1 MYWIF
6 LKEKLFFV
14 IFFLTLFISNVS
26 SNEVRIEFKVD
37 NEIITNIDINKEY
50 RYLIALNNNLQTL
63 EKNKIYEIARLSV
76 IKEIVKKNEL
86 KKYYDLN
93 QNPDYMKE
101 IIKNF
106 YKGLNINN
114 EEEFEEYLLTHELK
128 ISDVKEKL
136 EIEAIWNEFIFTK
149 YKDQVKIDEDKLRKI
164 LKEQIDSGSQIQ
176 KNYLLSEIF
185 FNEKNTENLTNKY
198 NQINESIIEIG
209 FENTANKY
217 SQSDSARNG
226 GNIGWVKESQLS
238 EVIKKQIINLKIGE
252 NSEIITLPGGFLIIK
267 VNEIKKEKVEK
278 NFEKELKKFI
288 LYEKNRQLNQF
299 SIIYFNRIKQNAE
312 YSEK

>member
-1 MYWIF
+1 M
-6 LKEKLFFV
+6 
-14 IFFLTLFISNVS
+14 
-26 SNEVRIEFKVD
+26 
-37 NEIITNIDINKEY
+37 
-50 RYLIALNNNLQTL
+50 
-63 EKNKIYEIARLSV
+63 
-76 IKEIVKKNEL
+76 
-86 KKYYDLN
+86 
-93 QNPDYMKE
+93 
-101 IIKNF
+101 
-106 YKGLNINN
+106 
-114 EEEFEEYLLTHELK
+114 
-128 ISDVKEKL
+128 
-136 EIEAIWNEFIFTK
+136 
-149 YKDQVKIDEDKLRKI
+149 
-164 LKEQIDSGSQIQ
+164 Q